1 MSSTQ
6 QGTTAEKK
14 VKAGALDVRVIIG
27 GLLGLFGAVLFV
39 TGLVVGVGTGK
50 PPHAD
55 PQRLN
60 LYVGIGLLVA
70 AIFFLAWSRVRP
82 LLVPVEEGTVEAKRA
97 GGH

>member
-1 MSSTQ
+1 MSANE
-6 QGTTAEKK
+6 QGTTTEKM
-14 VKAGALDVRVIIG
+14 VKAGALDVRIIIG

-39 TGLVVGVGTGK
+39 TGLVVGVGSGS

-70 AIFFLAWSRVRP
+70 AAFFIVWSLLRP

>member
-1 MSSTQ
+1 MSTTE
-6 QGTTAEKK
+6 QGMTAGKK

-27 GLLGLFGAVLFV
+27 ALLGLFGAVLFV
-39 TGLVVGVGTGK
+39 TGLVVGAGTGK

-70 AIFFLAWSRVRP
+70 AIFFIGWSQLRP
-82 LLVPVEEGTVEAKRA
+82 LLVPAEEGTVEAKRA
-97 GGH
+97 SGH

>member
-6 QGTTAEKK
+6 QATTAEKK

-60 LYVGIGLLVA
+60 LYVGIELLVA